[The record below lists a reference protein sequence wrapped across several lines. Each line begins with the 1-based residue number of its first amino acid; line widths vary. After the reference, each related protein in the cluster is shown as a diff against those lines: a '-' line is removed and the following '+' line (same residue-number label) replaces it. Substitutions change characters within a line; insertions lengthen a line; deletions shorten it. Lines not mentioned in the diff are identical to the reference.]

1 MTRTPPVRRRSAS
14 DRLFRAAFGST
25 LAMAV
30 ISITLILGGMAAFV
44 SWPATLRWAFST
56 PEGHEFVQQV
66 AFSVRLSFVTSITTT
81 FLALALGI
89 PAAYALSRFRYPLPL
104 VVDTLLDL
112 PIVLPPLVAGVAL
125 LTVTRYWLGSFFDA
139 LGLQVHYTA
148 RGIVV
153 AQLFIAAPFAVRAI
167 KAAFDDIS
175 PRYEEVSRTLG
186 CTPFQAFLHVS
197 LPLAR
202 HGILAGAIMTWA
214 RAISE
219 FGPILIFCTASEKTA
234 VLPIRVFLY
243 NSAGDV
249 AGGVVT
255 SVILIVVAAGALLTF
270 KLLGGSRL
278 SL

>member
-1 MTRTPPVRRRSAS
+1 MKRPPHPHASAA
-14 DRLFRAAFGST
+14 DRVFRITFGGT
-25 LAMAV
+25 LALAV
-30 ISITLILGGMAAFV
+30 VLITGILAGMAAYV
-44 SWPATLRWAFST
+44 DWPGQVRWAFST
-56 PEGHEFVQQV
+56 PEGRVFLRQV
-66 AFSVRLSFVTSITTT
+66 GFSVRLSLVTSIAST
-81 FLALALGI
+81 FLALVIAI

-104 VVDTLLDL
+104 LVDTVLDM
-112 PIVLPPLVAGVAL
+112 PIVLPPLVAGLAL
-125 LTVTRYWLGSFFDA
+125 LTVLRYWLGPFFDA
-139 LGLQVHYTA
+139 LGIQVHYTA
-148 RGIVV
+148 RGIVL

-175 PRYEEVSRTLG
+175 PRYEEVARTLG
-186 CTPFQAFLHVS
+186 CTPFQAFCHVG

-214 RAISE
+214 RAVSE

-234 VLPIRVFLY
+234 VLPIRVFLF

-249 AGGVVT
+249 AGGVVA
-255 SVILIVVAAGALLTF
+255 SVILIILAAGALLTF

>member
-1 MTRTPPVRRRSAS
+1 MTRTPPVRRLSAS

>member
-1 MTRTPPVRRRSAS
+1 MPRRSAS
-14 DRLFRAAFGST
+14 DRLFRVTFGST

-30 ISITLILGGMAAFV
+30 AVTTLILGGMAAFV
-44 SWPATLRWAFST
+44 SWPQTFRWAFTT
-56 PEGHEFVQQV
+56 PEGHEFMRQV

-81 FLALALGI
+81 FLALAIGV

-139 LGLQVHYTA
+139 LGIQVHYTA
-148 RGIVV
+148 RGIVF

-186 CTPFQAFLHVS
+186 CTPFRAFFHVS

-214 RAISE
+214 RAVSE

-234 VLPIRVFLY
+234 VLPIRVFLF

-255 SVILIVVAAGALLTF
+255 SVILIVMAAGALLTF

>member
-1 MTRTPPVRRRSAS
+1 MSAVAAPAVNAA
-14 DRLFRAAFGST
+14 DRIFKVTFGGM
-25 LAMAV
+25 LALAV
-30 ISITLILGGMAAFV
+30 ITITLTLGGMAAYV
-44 SWPATLRWAFST
+44 NWPAHVRWACTT
-56 PEGHEFVQQV
+56 PEGHAFLRQV
-66 AFSVRLSFVTSITTT
+66 GSSVKLSFVTSVTTT
-81 FLALALGI
+81 FLSLLIGI
-89 PAAYALSRFRYPLPL
+89 PAAYALSRFKYPLPL
-104 VVDTLLDL
+104 VVDTILDM

-125 LTVTRYWLGSFFDA
+125 LTVLRYWLGPLFDA
-139 LGLQVHYTA
+139 LGIQVHYTA

-167 KAAFDDIS
+167 KAAFDDIT
-175 PRYEEVSRTLG
+175 PRYEEVARTLG
-186 CTPFQAFLHVS
+186 CTPFQAFRLVG

-214 RAISE
+214 RAVSE

-234 VLPIRVFLY
+234 VLPIRVYLF

-255 SVILIVVAAGALLTF
+255 SVILIIMAAASLLSF

>member
-1 MTRTPPVRRRSAS
+1 MIRPKTQPAATDRVFRTV
-14 DRLFRAAFGST
+14 FGGILG
-25 LAMAV
+25 LAVLLIAG
-30 ISITLILGGMAAFV
+30 ILGGMAAYV
-44 SWPATLRWAFST
+44 NWPEYVRWTFGT
-56 PEGHEFVQQV
+56 PEGHAFLQQV
-66 AFSVRLSFVTSITTT
+66 GFSLRLSFITSITTT
-81 FLALALGI
+81 FIALLVGI
-89 PAAYALSRFRYPLPL
+89 PAAYALSRFKYPFPL
-104 VVDTLLDL
+104 VIDTILDL

-125 LTVTRYWLGSFFDA
+125 LTVLRYWLGPFFDA
-139 LGLQVHYTA
+139 LGIQIHYTA

-186 CTPFQAFLHVS
+186 CTRFQAFYHVS
-197 LPLAR
+197 LPLAK

-214 RAISE
+214 RAVSE
-219 FGPILIFCTASEKTA
+219 FGPILIFCSASEKTA
-234 VLPIRVFLY
+234 VLPIRVFLF
-243 NSAGDV
+243 NSAGDI

-255 SVILIVVAAGALLTF
+255 SVILIIMAAAALLVF

>member
-1 MTRTPPVRRRSAS
+1 MSTRPRSLPAA
-14 DRLFRAAFGST
+14 DRMFRTVFGGT
-25 LAMAV
+25 LGLAV
-30 ISITLILGGMAAFV
+30 LVIVGILGGMAAYV
-44 SWPATLRWAFST
+44 DWPRYVRWAVTT
-56 PEGHEFVQQV
+56 PDGHAFLAQV
-66 AFSVRLSFVTSITTT
+66 WWSVRLSFVTSIAAT
-81 FLALALGI
+81 FLALVVAI
-89 PAAYALSRFRYPLPL
+89 PAAYALSRFRYPFPL
-104 VVDTLLDL
+104 VVDTILDL

-125 LTVTRYWLGSFFDA
+125 LTVMRYWLGPLFDS
-139 LGLQVHYTA
+139 LGIQIHYTA
-148 RGIVV
+148 RGIVI

-186 CTPFQAFLHVS
+186 CTPFQAFYHVG

-202 HGILAGAIMTWA
+202 HGILAGTIMTWA
-214 RAISE
+214 RAVSE

-234 VLPIRVFLY
+234 VLPIRVFLF

-255 SVILIVVAAGALLTF
+255 SVILILMAAAALLGF

>member
-1 MTRTPPVRRRSAS
+1 MTRKRPAMPTA
-14 DRLFRAAFGST
+14 DRIFQTAFGGT
-25 LAMAV
+25 LGLAV
-30 ISITLILGGMAAFV
+30 LLIVGILGGMAAYV
-44 SWPATLRWAFST
+44 DWPHYARWAFTT
-56 PEGHEFVQQV
+56 PEGLLFRQQIW
-66 AFSVRLSFVTSITTT
+66 SSLRLSFVTSITTT
-81 FLALALGI
+81 FISLIVGI
-89 PAAYALSRFRYPLPL
+89 PAAYALSRFKYPFPL
-104 VVDTLLDL
+104 VVDTILDL

-125 LTVTRYWLGSFFDA
+125 LTVFRYWLGSFFDG
-139 LGLQVHYTA
+139 LGIQIHYTA

-175 PRYEEVSRTLG
+175 PRLEEVSRTLG
-186 CTPFQAFLHVS
+186 CTPFQAFRHVS

-214 RAISE
+214 RAVSE

-234 VLPIRVFLY
+234 VLPIRVFLF

-255 SVILIVVAAGALLTF
+255 SVILIFMAAGALILF

>member
-1 MTRTPPVRRRSAS
+1 MAEREPNPHRSE
-14 DRLFRAAFGST
+14 RLFRGVLGSM
-25 LAMAV
+25 LALAV
-30 ISITLILGGMAAFV
+30 LIILGVLGGMAAYV
-44 SWPATLRWAFST
+44 NWLERTRWAFTT
-56 PEGHEFVQQV
+56 PEGHTFLRQV
-66 AFSVRLSFVTSITTT
+66 GASLKLSLVTSTTT
-81 FLALALGI
+81 TLIALLVAT
-89 PAAYALSRFRYPLPL
+89 PTAYALSRFRYPLPL
-104 VVDTLLDL
+104 LVDTVLDL

-125 LTVTRYWLGSFFDA
+125 LTVLRYWLGPLFDA
-139 LGLQVHYTA
+139 LGIQVHYTA

-175 PRYEEVSRTLG
+175 PRYEEVARTLG
-186 CTPFQAFLHVS
+186 CTPFQAFLHVG

-214 RAISE
+214 RAVSE

-234 VLPIRVFLY
+234 VLPIRVFLF

-249 AGGVVT
+249 AGGVIT
-255 SVILIVVAAGALLTF
+255 SVILIVMAAVSLLTF

>member
-1 MTRTPPVRRRSAS
+1 MSAAAAPTVS
-14 DRLFRAAFGST
+14 TADRIFRVTFGGM
-25 LAMAV
+25 LALAV
-30 ISITLILGGMAAFV
+30 ITIALVLGGMAAYV
-44 SWPATLRWAFST
+44 DGPAYVRWAFST
-56 PEGHEFVQQV
+56 PEGHTFLDQV
-66 AFSVRLSFVTSITTT
+66 GSSLRLSFVTSITTT
-81 FLALALGI
+81 FLALIIAI
-89 PAAYALSRFRYPLPL
+89 PAAYALSRFKYPLPL
-104 VVDTLLDL
+104 VVDTILDL

-125 LTVTRYWLGSFFDA
+125 LTVLRYWLGPFFDA
-139 LGLQVHYTA
+139 LGIQVHYTA

-186 CTPFQAFLHVS
+186 CTPFQAFRHVS

-214 RAISE
+214 RAVSE

-234 VLPIRVFLY
+234 VLPIRVYLF

-255 SVILIVVAAGALLTF
+255 SVILIVMAAASLLTF

>member
-1 MTRTPPVRRRSAS
+1 
-14 DRLFRAAFGST
+14 
-25 LAMAV
+25 MAV
-30 ISITLILGGMAAFV
+30 LTTTLILGGMAAFV
-44 SWPATLRWAFST
+44 NWPGTFRWAFST
-56 PEGHEFVQQV
+56 PEGREFVRQV
-66 AFSVRLSFVTSITTT
+66 VYSVRLSFVTSITTT
-81 FLALALGI
+81 FLSLALGI

-186 CTPFQAFLHVS
+186 ED
-197 LPLAR
+197 
-202 HGILAGAIMTWA
+202 GNAG
-214 RAISE
+214 E
-219 FGPILIFCTASEKTA
+219 G
-234 VLPIRVFLY
+234 
-243 NSAGDV
+243 
-249 AGGVVT
+249 
-255 SVILIVVAAGALLTF
+255 
-270 KLLGGSRL
+270 
-278 SL
+278 

>member
-1 MTRTPPVRRRSAS
+1 LA
-14 DRLFRAAFGST
+14 LAILAIAA
-25 LAMAV
+25 
-30 ISITLILGGMAAFV
+30 ILIGMAAYV
-44 SWPATLRWAFST
+44 DWPQYMRWAFST
-56 PEGHEFVQQV
+56 AEGHVFLRQV
-66 AFSVRLSFVTSITTT
+66 WASLRLSFVTSMAST
-81 FLALALGI
+81 FLALVIGI

-104 VVDTLLDL
+104 LVDTVLDL

-125 LTVTRYWLGSFFDA
+125 LTVLRYWLGPFFDA
-139 LGLQVHYTA
+139 LGIQIHYTA

-186 CTPFQAFLHVS
+186 CSAFQAFWHVS

-214 RAISE
+214 RAVSE

-234 VLPIRVFLY
+234 VLPIRVFLF

-249 AGGVVT
+249 AAGVVT
-255 SVILIVVAAGALLTF
+255 SVILIAMAAGALIVF

>member
-1 MTRTPPVRRRSAS
+1 MSAAAVPLVS
-14 DRLFRAAFGST
+14 AADRIFRVTFGGM
-25 LAMAV
+25 LALAV
-30 ISITLILGGMAAFV
+30 IAITLTLGGMAAYV
-44 SWPATLRWAFST
+44 DGPAYARWIFST
-56 PEGHEFVQQV
+56 PEGRTFLHQV
-66 AFSVRLSFVTSITTT
+66 GASVRLSFVTSITTT
-81 FLALALGI
+81 FLSLIIGI
-89 PAAYALSRFRYPLPL
+89 PAAYALSRFKYPLPL
-104 VVDTLLDL
+104 LVDTILDL

-125 LTVTRYWLGSFFDA
+125 LTVSRYWLGSFFDA
-139 LGLQVHYTA
+139 LGIQVHYTA
-148 RGIVV
+148 RGIVL

-186 CTPFQAFLHVS
+186 CTPFQAFRLVG

-214 RAISE
+214 RAVSE

-234 VLPIRVFLY
+234 VLPIRVYLF

-255 SVILIVVAAGALLTF
+255 SVILIVMAAASLLTF

>member
-1 MTRTPPVRRRSAS
+1 MTRTPPARRRSAS

-44 SWPATLRWAFST
+44 SWPATIRWAFST
-56 PEGHEFVQQV
+56 PEGREFVQQV
-66 AFSVRLSFVTSITTT
+66 AFSVRLSFVTSVTTT

-186 CTPFQAFLHVS
+186 CTPFQAFFHVS

-255 SVILIVVAAGALLTF
+255 SVILIIVAAGALLTF

>member
-1 MTRTPPVRRRSAS
+1 MSAAAAPRVS
-14 DRLFRAAFGST
+14 AADRIFRVTFGGM
-25 LAMAV
+25 LALAV
-30 ISITLILGGMAAFV
+30 ITITLTLGGMAAYV
-44 SWPATLRWAFST
+44 DWPAYVRWVCNTA
-56 PEGHEFVQQV
+56 EGRTFLQQV
-66 AFSVRLSFVTSITTT
+66 GSSLRLSFVTSITTT
-81 FLALALGI
+81 FLSLIIGI
-89 PAAYALSRFRYPLPL
+89 PAAYALSRFKYPFPL
-104 VVDTLLDL
+104 LVDTILDL

-125 LTVTRYWLGSFFDA
+125 LTVLRYWLGPFFDA
-139 LGLQVHYTA
+139 LGIQVHYTA

-186 CTPFQAFLHVS
+186 CTPFQAFRLVG

-214 RAISE
+214 RAVSE

-234 VLPIRVFLY
+234 VLPIRVYLF

-255 SVILIVVAAGALLTF
+255 SVILIVMAAASLLTF